1 MNKIILM
8 GRLTKDPEIKYSQG
22 EKPVAIGR
30 FSVAVNKK
38 YKREGGPTADFFNCT
53 AFGRQAE
60 FIEKY
65 LKKGSKVL
73 ITARLENNN
82 YEKDGKTVYD
92 NAIIVEEIEFA
103 DSKKT
108 DESHSQ
114 PESQPQSQPQP
125 QADGFMNIPT
135 GLEEELPFC

>member
-30 FSVAVNKK
+30 VSVAVNKK

-114 PESQPQSQPQP
+114 PESQPQSQPQMT
-125 QADGFMNIPT
+125 DGFMNMPT

>member
-103 DSKKT
+103 LQRLKVGDMVKVRRKVEKRLDKYQIVVS
-108 DESHSQ
+108 
-114 PESQPQSQPQP
+114 
-125 QADGFMNIPT
+125 NIDK
-135 GLEEELPFC
+135 L

>member
-114 PESQPQSQPQP
+114 PESQPQSQPQMT
-125 QADGFMNIPT
+125 DGFMNMPT

>member
-82 YEKDGKTVYD
+82 YEKDGKLVKIT
-92 NAIIVEEIEFA
+92 IEG
-103 DSKKT
+103 DLKT
-108 DESHSQ
+108 Y
-114 PESQPQSQPQP
+114 
-125 QADGFMNIPT
+125 
-135 GLEEELPFC
+135 

>member
-114 PESQPQSQPQP
+114 PESQPQP
-125 QADGFMNIPT
+125 ADGLMNIPT
-135 GLEEELPFC
+135 GVEEELPFC